1 MRRLYPQQAKKWEY
15 WENLPGKSFG
25 AALALGLQRISPGKP
40 ALVLCEN
47 SGQAE
52 RLALQTSQYGSL
64 LKGWNHQVQVWPG
77 MDGPTENSQ
86 VQAEWDRLAIL
97 TAWKNASASS
107 GSQPAPLLFASI
119 EAIKQKIPSAQ
130 SLETRRI
137 LLKPGGRAD
146 LNDIAEQLG
155 KWGYHHEVVCESPGE
170 FSVRG
175 GILDVYPIQADAPVR
190 IDFFDDE
197 IESIRLFDP
206 TSQRTDATISEI
218 LILGDPPS
226 DRESLVPFARFLSS
240 PLTAFMVRPSVL
252 EERCPEVFEVPET
265 IAPPH
270 PTLADLWEGKTSSR
284 DIWIG
289 LEEVPAGHTFQHP
302 ECQRH
307 TLGIE
312 STEIYQSSGS
322 QIRYVG
328 VAREQ
333 HDQLSRQQFIRQLYR
348 WHEEGFDV
356 HCFLRTPADQ
366 ERVTESIRE
375 TLGTVQWLPEFASG
389 EYPHGFLWN
398 RQVGPFHWPLKDKQS
413 AGTVFTSDSEILGRA
428 QPVTGRMRKRRTA
441 QRSQVDQLLDFSE
454 LADGDYLV
462 HIQHGICQFRGIT
475 RIDHRGVLR
484 EVLSLEFADS
494 VTLHLPLHEA
504 HLITRYVGLTRA
516 IPKLDKLGGEH
527 WNKTRKAAERAAL
540 DYAAEMLRMQAERET
555 HEAPVFPSDS
565 SWLRQFEGSFPY
577 KETRDQHKAIVHTAQ
592 DLSSTKPMER
602 LICGDVGFGK
612 TEIALRAA
620 FQAVMGNAQVAI
632 VAPTTVLCQQHF
644 NTFRQRMAGY
654 PITVEMLSSFRKP
667 KEQAIIREQLKLGE
681 IDIIVG
687 THSLFSKSVEFSR
700 LGLIVIDEEHR
711 FGVRQKE
718 NLKRLK
724 STVHILTMSATPIP
738 RTLYMALMGARDLS
752 VIETP
757 PTDRLPIQTF
767 VQPFDEELIRTSIN
781 RELERGGQVFYLHN
795 RIQSIEKTAQMLQE
809 LCPRA
814 NIGIGHGQMDKTDLE
829 KIMTRFV
836 SGEYDILVCTTIIE
850 SGLDIPNCNTMI
862 IEAADRFGLAQ
873 LYQLRG
879 RVGRFNRQAYAY
891 LLLKRHGRVLAHA
904 RERLNSLR
912 QNTQL
917 GAGFRIAMRDL
928 ELRGAGNI
936 LGVKQSGFIADIGFE
951 LYCDLL
957 RQSIARLKGEPVASR
972 VRATLRLDFSPIG
985 EGSAYPEAL
994 RAPEIEAGIPTTY
1007 LNETRLRIDYFRKLA
1022 LCNSPADVQE
1032 VRTEMTDRFGA
1043 PPPGVEALLQMTHI
1057 RCLAESKG
1065 IILVEVDKDV
1075 LRCKK
1080 PSVGNDQPYV
1090 KIGNRFP
1097 RLTRKSA
1104 MDRFG
1109 EILHFLNHF
1118 HS

>member
-1 MRRLYPQQAKKWEY
+1 MRKLYPQRAKRWEY
-15 WENLPGKSFG
+15 WDNLSGNSLG
-25 AALALGLQRISPGKP
+25 AVLALGLHHGKVSTPG
-40 ALVLCEN
+40 LVLCEN

-52 RLALQTSQYGSL
+52 KLALQTAQFGSL
-64 LKGWNHQVQVWPG
+64 LKHWDYLPQVWPG
-77 MDGPTENSQ
+77 MDGPTENNQ
-86 VQAEWDRLAIL
+86 VQAGWDRLAIL
-97 TAWKNASASS
+97 TSWKRHPK
-107 GSQPAPLLFASI
+107 GKQPLPLLFAGI
-119 EAIKQKIPSAQ
+119 EAIKERIPSNK
-130 SLETRRI
+130 SLESRKR
-137 LLKPGGRAD
+137 LLRPGDRASRD
-146 LNDIAEQLG
+146 ELASQLG
-155 KWGYHHEVVCESPGE
+155 DWGYHHEVVCEAPGE
-170 FSVRG
+170 YSVRG
-175 GILDVYPIQADAPVR
+175 GILDVYPIQAEAPVR

-206 TSQRTDATISEI
+206 TTQRSDERVTEI
-218 LILGDPPS
+218 LILGDQIP
-226 DRESLVPFARFLSS
+226 DRQSLVPFASFLSS
-240 PLTAFMVRPSVL
+240 PLTAFMVRPSIL

-265 IAPPH
+265 IASPH
-270 PTLADLWEGKTSSR
+270 PTLADLWERESVIH
-284 DIWIG
+284 DQWIG
-289 LEEVPAGHTFQHP
+289 LEEVHSASTFLHPDCHKLNLSLQNTDLYQGGQH
-302 ECQRH
+302 QAR
-307 TLGIE
+307 
-312 STEIYQSSGS
+312 Q
-322 QIRYVG
+322 VG

-333 HDQLSRQQFIRQLYR
+333 HDFLNRKQFIQQLYR
-348 WHEEGFDV
+348 WHTEGCEV

-366 ERVTESIRE
+366 DRVTAAIHES
-375 TLGTVQWLPEFASG
+375 LGNSTWLPNFVAG
-389 EYPHGFLWN
+389 EHPRGFIWN
-398 RQVGPFHWPLKDKQS
+398 KHPDSLHWPLKDRHS
-413 AGTVFTSDSEILGRA
+413 RGTVFTSDAEILGRA
-428 QPVTGRMRKRRTA
+428 QPVTGRMRKRRTV
-441 QRSQVDQLLDFSE
+441 QKSQVDQLLDFSE

-462 HIQHGICQFRGIT
+462 HVQHGICQFRGIT
-475 RIDHRGVLR
+475 RIDHRGILR

-516 IPKLDKLGGEH
+516 IPQLDKLGGEH

-555 HEAPVFPSDS
+555 HEAPVFPTDS
-565 SWLRQFEGSFPY
+565 PWQRQFEGTFPY
-577 KETRDQHKAIVHTAQ
+577 KETRDQHKAIVQTAL
-592 DLSSTKPMER
+592 DLDSSKPMDR

-620 FQAVMGNAQVAI
+620 FQAVMGNAQVAVI
-632 VAPTTVLCQQHF
+632 APTTVLCQQHF
-644 NTFRQRMAGY
+644 NTFRERMAGY
-654 PITVEMLSSFRKP
+654 PITVEMLSGFRKP

-700 LGLIVIDEEHR
+700 LGLLVIDEEHR

-752 VIETP
+752 VIETA
-757 PTDRLPIQTF
+757 PTDRLPVQTF
-767 VQPFDEELIRTSIN
+767 VKPFEEELIRSTIN

-795 RIQSIEKTAQMLQE
+795 RVQTIEQTAQMIQE

-814 NIGIGHGQMDKTDLE
+814 NIGIGHGQMDKGDLE

-836 SGEYDILVCTTIIE
+836 AGEYDILVCTTIIE

-891 LLLKRHGRVLAHA
+891 LLLKRHGQVLAHA
-904 RERLNSLR
+904 RERLNTLR

-936 LGVKQSGFIADIGFE
+936 LGVKQSGFIADVGFE

-972 VRATLRLDFSPIG
+972 VRASVRLDFAPLG
-985 EGSAYPEAL
+985 EGSTDPKAL
-994 RAPEIEAGIPTTY
+994 RAPEIEVGIPTSY

-1022 LCNSPADVQE
+1022 LCHTPQDVQE
-1032 VRTEMTDRFGA
+1032 IHTEILDRFGP
-1043 PPPGVEALLQMTHI
+1043 PPPGVEALLMMTRI

-1065 IILVEVDKDV
+1065 ILLVEVDKDV
-1075 LRCKK
+1075 LRCRK
-1080 PSVGNDQPYV
+1080 PSMGGDPSYL

-1097 RLTRKSA
+1097 RLTRKTA

-1109 EILHFLNHF
+1109 EIASFLSNF